1 MILTVLPAVHPY
13 CNYLGKMILV
23 SLAWASSQ
31 QSHFYIPHLIVHGVW
46 HRNLGK
52 RMNLKEG
59 SNWGEY
65 TMCNLNVP
73 SGWLSATAE
82 EDQDMP
88 MLRIYP
94 DCLSFSLTL
103 CLISCPIH
111 SFHRHLLTIS
121 YKLSTLIG
129 TKDERKP
136 SLFLKSLH
144 STGETGRSVGT
155 EDKAWKA

>member
-1 MILTVLPAVHPY
+1 MILTALPAVHPY

-23 SLAWASSQ
+23 SLAWAPSQ
-31 QSHFYIPHLIVHGVW
+31 QSHFYIPHSIVHGVW
-46 HRNLGK
+46 HRNLRK
-52 RMNLKEG
+52 RMSLKEG
-59 SNWGEY
+59 SNWGES

-73 SGWLSATAE
+73 SGYISAMVD

-88 MLRIYP
+88 MFRIHP

-103 CLISCPIH
+103 HLISCLIH

-121 YKLSTLIG
+121 CKLSTLTG
-129 TKDERKP
+129 TGDERKP

-144 STGETGRSVGT
+144 SSGETGRSGGT
-155 EDKAWKA
+155 EDKAWEV

>member
-1 MILTVLPAVHPY
+1 
-13 CNYLGKMILV
+13 
-23 SLAWASSQ
+23 
-31 QSHFYIPHLIVHGVW
+31 
-46 HRNLGK
+46 
-52 RMNLKEG
+52 
-59 SNWGEY
+59 
-65 TMCNLNVP
+65 
-73 SGWLSATAE
+73 
-82 EDQDMP
+82 MP

-155 EDKAWKA
+155 EDKA

>member
-1 MILTVLPAVHPY
+1 MREREAGRRFQNSSRCGNLLVRLVTT
-13 CNYLGKMILV
+13 GFV
-23 SLAWASSQ
+23 SLSSAGPYQ
-31 QSHFYIPHLIVHGVW
+31 EHGVW

-59 SNWGEY
+59 SNWGES

-73 SGWLSATAE
+73 SGWLSATGE

-103 CLISCPIH
+103 CLISCLIH

-121 YKLSTLIG
+121 CKLSPLIG
-129 TKDERKP
+129 TGDERKP

>member
-23 SLAWASSQ
+23 SLACASSQ
-31 QSHFYIPHLIVHGVW
+31 QSSFYIPRSIVHGVW

-59 SNWGEY
+59 SNWVES
-65 TMCNLNVP
+65 TMYNLNVP
-73 SGWLSATAE
+73 SGCISATVQ
-82 EDQDMP
+82 EDEDMP

-103 CLISCPIH
+103 CFISGLIH

-121 YKLSTLIG
+121 CKLSPLIG
-129 TKDERKP
+129 TGDERKP

-155 EDKAWKA
+155 EDKAWEV